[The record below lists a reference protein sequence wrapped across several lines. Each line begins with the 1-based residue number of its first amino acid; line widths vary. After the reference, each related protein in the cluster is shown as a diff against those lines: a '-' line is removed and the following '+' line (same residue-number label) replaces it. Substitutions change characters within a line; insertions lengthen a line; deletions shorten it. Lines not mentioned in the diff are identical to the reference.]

1 MGLARVVWCEAMSLA
16 LFEKIVTE
24 ELLPFAGTLAVVI
37 LAAAGARYVVL
48 RLPERGGY
56 RGQLALF
63 VFIVLGLLALL
74 VALPLEEHLRDT
86 VFQLVGI
93 VLSAAIALSS
103 TTFLGNLIAGG
114 MLRTVRHF
122 EPGDWVKVGDHFGR
136 VTERGLLHTEIQTAD
151 RDLTTLPNMYLA
163 TNPVKVTRR
172 SGTVI
177 SASVGLGYDVPHARV
192 EDALLLAA
200 GDVGLEDAYV
210 AVDSLGDYAVNY
222 RIAGVLKDV
231 DRILSTG
238 SKLRRKV
245 LDRLHAAK
253 VEIMSPQFVNVL
265 ERSRGDVAIPD
276 QIGGER
282 ESLKAPEDVAFDKA
296 DAVKNIELKRATIA
310 AMNAKITEIDAR
322 LSGLEGDEK
331 QALEWERARIHG
343 EAKHLADE
351 VAVLEESL
359 PRG

>member
-1 MGLARVVWCEAMSLA
+1 MSFA
-16 LFEKIVTE
+16 LPDKIVTE
-24 ELLPFAGTLAVVI
+24 ELLPFAGTLVVVI
-37 LAAAGARYVVL
+37 LAMAGVRHVVL

-63 VFIVLGLLALL
+63 LFIVMGLLALL
-74 VALPLEEHLRDT
+74 VALPLEEHLRDK
-86 VFQLVGI
+86 VFELVGI

-151 RDLTTLPNMYLA
+151 RDLTTLPNTYLA

-177 SASVGLGYDVPHARV
+177 SVKVGLGYDVPHARA
-192 EDALLLAA
+192 EEALLLAA
-200 GDVGLEDAYV
+200 GDVGLEDAYM

-222 RIAGVLKDV
+222 RVAGVLKDI
-231 DRILSTG
+231 DRILSTR

-253 VEIMSPQFVNVL
+253 IEIMSPQFMNVL
-265 ERSRGDVAIPD
+265 QRGQGDVAIPD
-276 QIGGER
+276 QIGGAR
-282 ESLKAPEDVAFDKA
+282 ETGKAPESVAFDKA
-296 DAVKNIELKRATIA
+296 DAAKAIETKRATIA
-310 AMNAKITEIDAR
+310 EMEAKVGEIDGR
-322 LSGLEGDEK
+322 LAGLEGEERK
-331 QALEWERARIHG
+331 ALEWERARIRG
-343 EAKHLADE
+343 EAKRLANE
-351 VAVLEESL
+351 VAALAEGL
-359 PRG
+359 PND